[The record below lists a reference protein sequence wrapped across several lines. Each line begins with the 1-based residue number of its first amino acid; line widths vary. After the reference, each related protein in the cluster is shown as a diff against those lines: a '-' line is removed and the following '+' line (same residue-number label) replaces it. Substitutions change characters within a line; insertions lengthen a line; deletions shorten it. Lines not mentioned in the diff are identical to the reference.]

1 MGHVHYEGAR
11 GTLVKVI
18 VVSGGVISGLG
29 KGITTSSLGRLLKA
43 RGIPVTILKI
53 DPYLNV
59 DAGTMNPYQHGE
71 VFVLDDGTEADLDLG
86 NYERFL
92 GQSLVGTHNLTTG
105 KIYRA
110 VIEKERRGDYLGN
123 TVQIIPHVTGE
134 IKRSI
139 REVAQAAGAEVV
151 LVEVGGTVG
160 DIESMPFLEALRE
173 LSYELGAG
181 HTAFV
186 HTTLVPTVG
195 PVGEAKTKPTQHSV
209 RELRAIGI
217 RPNLII
223 ARGPAPLTPEIKAK
237 ISLFCDV
244 PPEGV
249 ISVPDQPVIYEVPL
263 VLEAQGVGSLLCR
276 QLDLPDRPPE
286 YAAWKEFLATY
297 RRCEGSVE
305 VAVVGKYVELRD
317 AYLSHSEAFHHCQGH
332 LGVEVRLQWYD
343 AEDLPKNPSLV
354 ARLERSDAVLVPGGF
369 GARGIEGKIR
379 AIEIART
386 RGIPYLGVCYG
397 FQMAAVEY
405 ARNVLGLPAAN
416 STEIDP
422 ATPDPVVCLLEE
434 QKTQSDLG
442 GTMRLGAQRVVLTER
457 SKVAGIYGQTEI
469 WERHRHRYEINP
481 AYVDRLRADGFLV
494 TGRAVDGRVEVL
506 EARDHPF
513 FLGVQYHP
521 EFLSRPE
528 APHPLYRAL
537 VQAAIAR
544 KEVASGVAPAPTVA

>member
-1 MGHVHYEGAR
+1 M
-11 GTLVKVI
+11 KVI

-139 REVAQAAGAEVV
+139 REVAQASGAEVV

-173 LSYELGAG
+173 LFYELGEG
-181 HTAFV
+181 HMAFV
-186 HTTLVPTVG
+186 HTTLVPVVG

-217 RPNLII
+217 RPTMIV
-223 ARGPAPLTPEIKAK
+223 ARGPAPLSPDIKAK

-244 PPEGV
+244 PPEAV

-263 VLEAQGVGSLLCR
+263 VLEAQGVGEHLCR
-276 QLDLPDRPPE
+276 LLGLGNREPD
-286 YAAWKEFLATY
+286 YTAWKSFLSKY
-297 RRCEGSVE
+297 RQESGAVE
-305 VAVVGKYVELRD
+305 IAVVGKYTELRD
-317 AYLSHSEAFHHCQGH
+317 AYLSHIEAFHHCQGR
-332 LGVEVRLQWYD
+332 LGSAIHLQWYD
-343 AEDLPKNPSLV
+343 AEDLPRNPAAI
-354 ARLERSDAVLVPGGF
+354 ARLERSDGLLVPGGF
-369 GARGIEGKIR
+369 GARGVEGKMV
-379 AIEIART
+379 AIQIARE
-386 RGIPYLGVCYG
+386 RGLPFLGVCYG
-397 FQMAAVEY
+397 FQMAAVEF
-405 ARNVLGLPAAN
+405 ARHALSLPHAN
-416 STEIDP
+416 TTEVDP
-422 ATPDPVVCLLEE
+422 HTTDPVVCLLEE
-434 QKTQSDLG
+434 QKGLAEMG
-442 GTMRLGAQRVVLTER
+442 GTMRLGAQRVLLEAGSR
-457 SKVAGIYGQTEI
+457 VAQVYGRTEI
-469 WERHRHRYEINP
+469 WERHRHRFEINP
-481 AYVDRLRADGFLV
+481 AYLERFAALGLRV
-494 TGRAVDGRVEVL
+494 SGRSVDGRVEAL
-506 EARDHPF
+506 EIPEHPF
-513 FLGVQYHP
+513 FLGVQFHP

-528 APHPLYRAL
+528 APHPLYLEFIRAA
-537 VQAAIAR
+537 VAR
-544 KEVASGVAPAPTVA
+544 KEVPASVAAAPAGA

>member
-1 MGHVHYEGAR
+1 MRAAR
-11 GTLVKVI
+11 YAPRGSRVKVL

-43 RGIPVTILKI
+43 RGIPVTIVKI

-92 GQSLVGTHNLTTG
+92 GQSLSGSHNLTTG

-110 VIEKERRGDYLGN
+110 VIDKERRGDYLGN

-134 IKRSI
+134 IKRTI
-139 REVAQAAGAEVV
+139 REIAEADGADVV

-173 LSYELGAG
+173 LSYELGEG
-181 HTAFV
+181 HMAFV
-186 HTTLVPTVG
+186 HTTLVPVVG

-223 ARGPAPLTPEIKAK
+223 ARGPTPLSPDIKAK

-249 ISVPDQPVIYEVPL
+249 ISVPDQSTIYEVPL
-263 VLEAQGVGSLLCR
+263 VLEAQGVGPMLSRLLR
-276 QLDLPDRPPE
+276 LPEREPD
-286 YAAWKEFLATY
+286 YSAWKEFLATY
-297 RRCEGSVE
+297 RRADRRIE
-305 VAVVGKYVELRD
+305 VAIVGKYTELKD
-317 AYLSHSEAFHHCQGH
+317 AYLSHSEAFHHVQGH
-332 LGVEVRLQWYD
+332 LGVEVHLSWYD
-343 AEDLPKNPSLV
+343 AEDLAKNPALVGRV
-354 ARLERSDAVLVPGGF
+354 ARADALLVPGGF
-369 GARGIEGKIR
+369 GARGVEGKVR
-379 AIEIART
+379 AIEAAR
-386 RGIPYLGVCYG
+386 REKIPFLGVCYG
-397 FQMAAVEY
+397 FQMAAVEF
-405 ARNVLGLPAAN
+405 ARDALGLAAAN
-416 STEIDP
+416 TTEVEP
-422 ATPDPVVCLLEE
+422 NTPEPVVCLLET
-434 QKTQSDLG
+434 QKQLADLG
-442 GTMRLGAQRVVLTER
+442 GTMRLGAQRVVLRPESALARLYGRTEL
-457 SKVAGIYGQTEI
+457 

-481 AYVDRLRADGFLV
+481 AYLERFAAHGLAVAG
-494 TGRAVDGRVEVL
+494 TAVDGRVEAFEL
-506 EARDHPF
+506 ADHPF
-513 FLGVQYHP
+513 FFGVQYHP

-528 APHPLYRAL
+528 SPHPLYVGLVRAA
-537 VQAAIAR
+537 VAR
-544 KEVASGVAPAPTVA
+544 KEVVPHAAAATPLA

>member
-1 MGHVHYEGAR
+1 
-11 GTLVKVI
+11 VKVL

-43 RGIPVTILKI
+43 RGIAVTIVKI

-92 GQSLVGTHNLTTG
+92 GQSLSGAHNLTTG

-110 VIEKERRGDYLGN
+110 VIEKERKGDYLGN

-134 IKRSI
+134 IKRTI
-139 REVAQAAGAEVV
+139 REIAQSSEAEVV

-173 LSYELGAG
+173 LSYELGEG
-181 HTAFV
+181 HMAFV
-186 HTTLVPTVG
+186 HTTLVPVVG

-217 RPNLII
+217 RPNIII
-223 ARGPAPLTPEIKAK
+223 ARGPTPLAPDIKAK

-244 PPEGV
+244 PPEAV
-249 ISVPDQPVIYEVPL
+249 ISVPDQSTIYEVPL
-263 VLEAQGVGSLLCR
+263 VLEAQGVGPLLAR
-276 QLDLPDRPPE
+276 ILGLPDRAPD
-286 YAAWKEFLATY
+286 YAGWKEFLETY
-297 RRCEGSVE
+297 RRADRPIE
-305 VAVVGKYVELRD
+305 VAIVGKYTELRD
-317 AYLSHSEAFHHCQGH
+317 AYLSHTEAFHHCQGH
-332 LGVEVRLQWYD
+332 LGVDIRLQWYD
-343 AEDLPKNPSLV
+343 SEDIPRNPTLA
-354 ARLERSDAVLVPGGF
+354 ARLERSDAILVPGGF
-369 GARGIEGKIR
+369 GARGVDGKIR
-379 AIEIART
+379 AIQAARQ
-386 RGIPYLGVCYG
+386 RQIPYLGVCYG
-397 FQMAAVEY
+397 FQIAAVEY

-422 ATPDPVVCLLEE
+422 ATPDPIVCLLE
-434 QKTQSDLG
+434 QQRGLADLG
-442 GTMRLGAQRVVLTER
+442 GTMRLGAQRISLTSGSR
-457 SKVAGIYGQTEI
+457 VAQVYGKTEI

-481 AYVDRLRADGFLV
+481 AYLDRLAAAGMV
-494 TGRAVDGRVEVL
+494 VSGRAVDGRVESL
-506 EARDHPF
+506 EIPGHPF
-513 FLGVQYHP
+513 FVGVQFHP

-528 APHPLYRAL
+528 APHPLYLAL
-537 VQAAIAR
+537 VRAAVAR
-544 KEVASGVAPAPTVA
+544 QEVAGRVPPAPALA

>member
-1 MGHVHYEGAR
+1 M
-11 GTLVKVI
+11 KVI
-18 VVSGGVISGLG
+18 AVSGGVISGLG

-43 RGIPVTILKI
+43 RGIPVTIVKI

-110 VIEKERRGDYLGN
+110 VIDKERRGDYLGN

-134 IKRSI
+134 IKRAI
-139 REVAQAAGAEVV
+139 REVGQAAGAEVV

-173 LSYELGAG
+173 LSYELGEG
-181 HTAFV
+181 HMAFV
-186 HTTLVPTVG
+186 HTTLVPVVG

-223 ARGPAPLTPEIKAK
+223 ARGPAPLAPDIKAK

-244 PPEGV
+244 PPEAV

-263 VLEAQGVGSLLCR
+263 VLEAQGVGALLSR
-276 QLDLPDRPPE
+276 LLGLPERGPDHG
-286 YAAWKEFLATY
+286 AWKEFLATY
-297 RRCEGSVE
+297 RRNEGAVE
-305 VAVVGKYVELRD
+305 IAIVGKYTELRD
-317 AYLSHSEAFHHCQGH
+317 AYLSHTEAFHHVQGH
-332 LGVEVRLQWYD
+332 LGKEVRLQWYD
-343 AEDLPKNPSLV
+343 SEDIPRNPTLL
-354 ARLERSDAVLVPGGF
+354 ARLERSDGILVPGGF
-369 GARGIEGKIR
+369 GTRGVEGKIR

-386 RGIPYLGVCYG
+386 RSVPYLGICYG
-397 FQMAAVEY
+397 FQMAAVEF
-405 ARNVLGLPAAN
+405 ARNVLKLPRAN
-416 STEIDP
+416 TTEVDA

-434 QKTQSDLG
+434 QKTLSDLG
-442 GTMRLGAQRVVLTER
+442 GTMRLGAQRVNLTAG
-457 SKVAGIYGQTEI
+457 SMVAEIYGKSEI

-481 AYVDRLRADGFLV
+481 SYFERFRAAGLEI
-494 TGRAVDGRVEVL
+494 TGRSVDGRVEAFEV
-506 EARDHPF
+506 RGHPF

-528 APHPLYRAL
+528 HPHPLFLGL
-537 VQAAIAR
+537 VRAAIAR
-544 KEVASGVAPAPTVA
+544 QEVARSVAAPPALA

>member
-1 MGHVHYEGAR
+1 
-11 GTLVKVI
+11 VKVI
-18 VVSGGVISGLG
+18 AVSGGVISGLG

-105 KIYRA
+105 KIYRS

-134 IKRSI
+134 IKRTI

-173 LSYELGAG
+173 LSYELGEG
-181 HTAFV
+181 HMAFV
-186 HTTLVPTVG
+186 HTTLVPVVG

-223 ARGPAPLTPEIKAK
+223 ARGPAPLADDIKAK

-244 PPEGV
+244 PPEAV
-249 ISVPDQPVIYEVPL
+249 ISIPDQPVIYEVPL
-263 VLEAQGVGSLLCR
+263 VLEAQGVGPLLSR
-276 QLDLPDRPPE
+276 LLNLPDRPPDHT
-286 YAAWKEFLATY
+286 AWKEFLARY
-297 RRCEGSVE
+297 RRNDGSVE
-305 VAVVGKYVELRD
+305 VAIVGKYTELRD
-317 AYLSHSEAFHHCQGH
+317 AYLSHTEAFHHVQGH
-332 LGVEVRLQWYD
+332 LGKEVRLQWYD
-343 AEDLPKNPSLV
+343 AEDIPKNPNLIG
-354 ARLERSDAVLVPGGF
+354 RLERSDAILVPGGF
-369 GARGIEGKIR
+369 GARGVEGKVQ
-379 AIEIART
+379 AIEVART
-386 RGIPYLGVCYG
+386 LGIPYLGICYG
-397 FQMAAVEY
+397 FQMQAVEF
-405 ARNVLGLPAAN
+405 ARHVLGLERAN
-416 STEIDP
+416 TSEVD
-422 ATPDPVVCLLEE
+422 ADTPDPVVCLLEQ
-434 QKTQSDLG
+434 QKVVNELG
-442 GTMRLGAQRVVLTER
+442 GTMRLGAQRVLLTAG
-457 SKVAGIYGQTEI
+457 SKVAEIYGRTEI

-481 AYVDRLRADGFLV
+481 AYFDRFREHGLAI
-494 TGRAVDGRVEVL
+494 TGLSVDGRVEVF
-506 EARDHPF
+506 EAPAHPF
-513 FLGVQYHP
+513 FVGVQYHP

-528 APHPLYRAL
+528 TPHPLFLAL
-537 VQAAIAR
+537 VRAALAR
-544 KEVASGVAPAPTVA
+544 KEVASSVASPPALA

>member
-1 MGHVHYEGAR
+1 M
-11 GTLVKVI
+11 KVI
-18 VVSGGVISGLG
+18 AVSGGVISGLG
-29 KGITTSSLGRLLKA
+29 KGITTSSLGRILKA
-43 RGIPVTILKI
+43 RGIAVTIVKI

-110 VIEKERRGDYLGN
+110 VIEKERHGDYLGN

-134 IKRSI
+134 IKRNI
-139 REVAQAAGAEVV
+139 REVCQAAGAEVV

-173 LSYELGAG
+173 LSYELGEG
-181 HTAFV
+181 HMAFV
-186 HTTLVPTVG
+186 HTTLVPVVG

-223 ARGPAPLTPEIKAK
+223 ARGPAPLAPEIKAK

-244 PPEGV
+244 PPEAV
-249 ISVPDQPVIYEVPL
+249 ISVPDQSVIYEVPL
-263 VLEAQGVGSLLCR
+263 VLEAQGLGQLLCR
-276 QLDLPDRPPE
+276 ILGLPDRPPDHT
-286 YAAWKEFLATY
+286 AWKEFLATY

-305 VAVVGKYVELRD
+305 IAIVGKYTELRD
-317 AYLSHSEAFHHCQGH
+317 AYLSHTEAFHHVQGH
-332 LGVEVRLQWYD
+332 IGKEVRLQWYD
-343 AEDLPKNPSLV
+343 SEDIPKNPNLL
-354 ARLERSDAVLVPGGF
+354 ARLERADGILVPGGF
-369 GARGIEGKIR
+369 GARGVEGKIR
-379 AIEIART
+379 AIQIART
-386 RGIPYLGVCYG
+386 QGIPYLGICYG
-397 FQMAAVEY
+397 FQMQAVEF
-405 ARNVLGLPAAN
+405 ARNVLDLPLAN
-416 STEIDP
+416 SSEVDP
-422 ATPDPVVCLLEE
+422 GTPDPVVCLLEQ
-434 QKTQSDLG
+434 QKVLNDLG
-442 GTMRLGAQRVVLTER
+442 GTMRLGAQRVVLTPGSRIAE
-457 SKVAGIYGQTEI
+457 IYGRTEI

-481 AYVDRLRADGFLV
+481 DYFARFRERGLAI
-494 TGRAVDGRVEVL
+494 TGMSVDGRVEVL
-506 EARDHPF
+506 EWSAHPF

-528 APHPLYRAL
+528 SPHPLFLGL
-537 VQAAIAR
+537 VQAALAR
-544 KEVASGVAPAPTVA
+544 QEVATSVAAPPTLA

>member
-1 MGHVHYEGAR
+1 M
-11 GTLVKVI
+11 KVI

-92 GQSLVGTHNLTTG
+92 GQSVSGTHNLTTG

-110 VIEKERRGDYLGN
+110 VIERERRGDYLGN

-134 IKRSI
+134 IKRMI
-139 REVAQAAGAEVV
+139 RDVAQAAGAEVI

-173 LSYELGAG
+173 LSYELGEG
-181 HTAFV
+181 HMAFV
-186 HTTLVPTVG
+186 HTTLVPVVG

-217 RPNLII
+217 RPNLIV
-223 ARGPAPLTPEIKAK
+223 ARGPAPLAPEIKAK

-244 PPEGV
+244 PPEAV

-263 VLEAQGVGSLLCR
+263 VLEAQGVGPLLAR
-276 QLDLPDRPPE
+276 ILGLPDRVPD
-286 YAAWKEFLATY
+286 YASWKEFLATY
-297 RRCEGSVE
+297 RRNDGAVDI
-305 VAVVGKYVELRD
+305 AVVGKYTELRD
-317 AYLSHSEAFHHCQGH
+317 AYLSHSEAFHHVQGH
-332 LGVEVRLQWYD
+332 LGREVRLHWFD
-343 AEDLPKNPSLV
+343 AEDLPTNPGLL
-354 ARLERSDAVLVPGGF
+354 ARVERADALLVPGGF
-369 GARGIEGKIR
+369 GARGVEGKVQ
-379 AIEIART
+379 AIGVARR
-386 RGIPYLGVCYG
+386 RGIPFLGVCYG
-397 FQMAAVEY
+397 FQMAAIE
-405 ARNVLGLPAAN
+405 RMRQDQRLERAN
-416 STEIDP
+416 TTEVDP
-422 ATPDPVVCLLEE
+422 ATPDPVVCLLES
-434 QKTQSDLG
+434 QTGVADLG
-442 GTMRLGAQRVVLTER
+442 GTMRLGSQRVLLE
-457 SKVAGIYGQTEI
+457 AGSRIAEVYGRTEI

-481 AYVDRLRADGFLV
+481 AYFERLEADGLHI
-494 TGRAVDGRVEVL
+494 TGRSVDGRVEVL
-506 EARDHPF
+506 EDARLPF
-513 FLGVQYHP
+513 FVGVQYHP

-528 APHPLYRAL
+528 APHPLYLAL
-537 VQAAIAR
+537 VRAAIAR
-544 KEVASGVAPAPTVA
+544 QEVPSSVGPSAAVA

>member
-1 MGHVHYEGAR
+1 
-11 GTLVKVI
+11 VKVL

-92 GQSLVGTHNLTTG
+92 NQSLSGIHNLTTG
-105 KIYRA
+105 KIYRT

-134 IKRSI
+134 IKRMI
-139 REVAQAAGAEVV
+139 REVAEAAGAEVI

-173 LSYELGAG
+173 LSYELGDG
-181 HTAFV
+181 NMAFV
-186 HTTLVPTVG
+186 HTTLVPVVG

-217 RPNLII
+217 RPNLIV
-223 ARGPAPLTPEIKAK
+223 ARGPAPLTPDIKAK

-244 PPEGV
+244 PPEAV
-249 ISVPDQPVIYEVPL
+249 ISVPDQSLIYEVPL
-263 VLEAQGVGSLLCR
+263 VLEAQGVGPLLAR
-276 QLDLPDRPPE
+276 VLHLTDRPPD
-286 YAAWKEFLATY
+286 YTAWKEFLATHRGA
-297 RRCEGSVE
+297 RRPVE
-305 VAVVGKYVELRD
+305 IAIVGKYTELRD
-317 AYLSHSEAFHHCQGH
+317 AYLSHREAFHHCQGH

-343 AEDLPKNPSLV
+343 SEDIPKNPALL
-354 ARLERSDAVLVPGGF
+354 ARLSASDAILVPGGF
-369 GARGIEGKIR
+369 GARGVEGKVR

-386 RGIPYLGVCYG
+386 RKIPYLGVCYG
-397 FQMAAVEY
+397 FQMAAVEF
-405 ARNVLGLPAAN
+405 ARNVLGLSGAT

-422 ATPDPVVCLLEE
+422 ACTDPVVCLLEE
-434 QKTQSDLG
+434 QKVVSDLG
-442 GTMRLGAQRVVLTER
+442 GTMRLGAQRVVLTKG
-457 SKVAGIYGQTEI
+457 SKVAEVYQKSEI
-469 WERHRHRYEINP
+469 WERHRHRFEINP
-481 AYVDRLRADGFLV
+481 KYLERFRTRGMVV
-494 TGRAVDGRVEVL
+494 TGTAVDGRVEAL
-506 EARDHPF
+506 EVEDHPF
-513 FLGVQYHP
+513 FVGVQYHP

-528 APHPLYRAL
+528 APHPLYLAL
-537 VQAAIAR
+537 VRAAVAR
-544 KEVASGVAPAPTVA
+544 KEVASPVAAAPAVA

>member
-1 MGHVHYEGAR
+1 MRTPRYDPER
-11 GTLVKVI
+11 ESMKVI

-43 RGIPVTILKI
+43 RGIAVTILKI

-92 GQSLVGTHNLTTG
+92 GQSLSGTHNLTTG

-134 IKRSI
+134 IKRTI
-139 REVAQAAGAEVV
+139 RDVAQAAGAEVI

-173 LSYELGAG
+173 LSYELGEG
-181 HTAFV
+181 HMAFV
-186 HTTLVPTVG
+186 HTTLVPVVG

-217 RPNLII
+217 RPNLIV

-244 PPEGV
+244 PPEAV
-249 ISVPDQPVIYEVPL
+249 ISVPDQRVIYEVPL
-263 VLEAQGVGSLLCR
+263 VLEAQGVGTLLSR
-276 QLDLPDRPPE
+276 VLGLPDRVPD
-286 YAAWKEFLATY
+286 YTAWKEFLGTY
-297 RRCEGSVE
+297 LRNDGAID
-305 VAVVGKYVELRD
+305 VAIVGKYTELRD
-317 AYLSHSEAFHHCQGH
+317 AYLSHSEAFHHVQGH
-332 LGVEVRLQWYD
+332 LGKEIRLHWYD
-343 AEDLPKNPSLV
+343 AEDIPTNPALLG
-354 ARLERSDAVLVPGGF
+354 RLENADALLVPGGF
-369 GARGIEGKIR
+369 GARGVEGKVQ
-379 AIEIART
+379 AIEVARQH
-386 RGIPYLGVCYG
+386 GVPFLGVCYG
-397 FQMAAVEY
+397 FQMAAVER
-405 ARNVLGLPAAN
+405 ARNALRLPRAN
-416 STEIDP
+416 TSEVDAT
-422 ATPDPVVCLLEE
+422 TPDPVVCLLEK
-434 QKTQSDLG
+434 QQGVGDLG
-442 GTMRLGAQRVVLTER
+442 GTMRLGSQRVLLTPGSR
-457 SKVAGIYGQTEI
+457 VANIYGRTEI

-481 AYVDRLRADGFLV
+481 EYFDRLEAAGLRI
-494 TGRAVDGRVEVL
+494 TGRSVDGRVEVL
-506 EARDHPF
+506 ESPDHPF
-513 FLGVQYHP
+513 FIGVQFHP

-528 APHPLYRAL
+528 APHPLYLAL
-537 VQAAIAR
+537 VRAALAR
-544 KEVASGVAPAPTVA
+544 KEVPSPVGPSTAIA

>member
-1 MGHVHYEGAR
+1 M
-11 GTLVKVI
+11 KVI

-29 KGITTSSLGRLLKA
+29 KGITTSSLGRILKA

-92 GQSLVGTHNLTTG
+92 GQNLVGTHNLTTG

-134 IKRSI
+134 IKRTI

-173 LSYELGAG
+173 LSNELGEG
-181 HTAFV
+181 HMAFV
-186 HTTLVPTVG
+186 HTTLVPVVG

-223 ARGPAPLTPEIKAK
+223 ARGPAPLTADIKAK

-244 PPEGV
+244 PPEAV
-249 ISVPDQPVIYEVPL
+249 ISVPDQSVIYEVPL
-263 VLEAQGVGSLLCR
+263 VLEAQGVGSLLTR
-276 QLDLPDRPPE
+276 LLGLPDRPPDFT
-286 YAAWKEFLATY
+286 AWKEFLASY
-297 RRCEGSVE
+297 RRGEQSVE
-305 VAVVGKYVELRD
+305 VAVVGKYTELKD
-317 AYLSHSEAFHHCQGH
+317 AYLSHTEAFHHCQGH
-332 LGVEVRLQWYD
+332 LGVDVRLQWYD
-343 AEDLPKNPSLV
+343 AEDLSRNASLV
-354 ARLERSDAVLVPGGF
+354 ARLERSDAILVPGGF
-369 GARGIEGKIR
+369 GARGVEGKMR
-379 AIEIART
+379 AIEIARQKK
-386 RGIPYLGVCYG
+386 IPYLGVCYG

-405 ARNVLGLPAAN
+405 ARDVLGLPKAN
-416 STEIDP
+416 TTEVDP
-422 ATPDPVVCLLEE
+422 DTPDPVVCLLEE
-434 QKTQSDLG
+434 QKGLSDLG
-442 GTMRLGAQRVVLTER
+442 GTMRLGAQRVILTPG
-457 SKVAGIYGQTEI
+457 SKIAKIYGKTEI

-481 AYVDRLRADGFLV
+481 KYLERFREVGFLV
-494 TGRAVDGRVEVL
+494 SGLSVDGRVEVF
-506 EARDHPF
+506 EASDHPF
-513 FLGVQYHP
+513 LIGVQYHP

-528 APHPLYRAL
+528 APHPLYLTLVKAAL
-537 VQAAIAR
+537 AR
-544 KEVASGVAPAPTVA
+544 KEVATPVASPPALA

>member
-1 MGHVHYEGAR
+1 M
-11 GTLVKVI
+11 KVV

-29 KGITTSSLGRLLKA
+29 KGITTSSLGRLFKA
-43 RGIPVTILKI
+43 RGISVSIVKI

-160 DIESMPFLEALRE
+160 DIESMPFLDALRE
-173 LSYELGAG
+173 LSYELGPG
-181 HTAFV
+181 HMAFV
-186 HTTLVPTVG
+186 HTTLVPVVG

-223 ARGPAPLTPEIKAK
+223 ARGPAPLAPDIKSK

-244 PPEGV
+244 PPEAV
-249 ISVPDQPVIYEVPL
+249 ISVPDQSVVYEVPL
-263 VLEAQGVGSLLCR
+263 VLEAQGVGTVLTRLLG
-276 QLDLPDRPPE
+276 LPERPPD
-286 YAAWKEFLATY
+286 YGAWREFLATY
-297 RRCEGSVE
+297 RRGEGSVE

-317 AYLSHSEAFHHCQGH
+317 AYLSHTEAFHHCQGH
-332 LGVEVRLQWYD
+332 LGIEIRLQWYD
-343 AEDLPKNPSLV
+343 SEDIPRNPTLLG
-354 ARLERSDAVLVPGGF
+354 RLERSDAVLVPGGF
-369 GARGIEGKIR
+369 GSRGVEGKIR

-397 FQMAAVEY
+397 FQMAAVEC
-405 ARNVLGLPAAN
+405 ARNVLGLPRAN

-422 ATPDPVVCLLEE
+422 DGPDPVVCLLEE
-434 QKTQSDLG
+434 QKRTNDLG
-442 GTMRLGAQRVVLTER
+442 GTMRLGAQRVLLTPG
-457 SKVAGIYGQTEI
+457 SKIAEVYQKTEV

-481 AYVDRLRADGFLV
+481 NYLERLASAGLRV
-494 TGRAVDGRVEVL
+494 TGTAVDGRVEVL
-506 EARDHPF
+506 ELPNHPF

-528 APHPLYRAL
+528 APHPLYLAL
-537 VQAAIAR
+537 VRAAIAR
-544 KEVASGVAPAPTVA
+544 KEVATPAGAPPALA

>member
-1 MGHVHYEGAR
+1 M
-11 GTLVKVI
+11 KVLA
-18 VVSGGVISGLG
+18 VSGGVISGLG

-43 RGIPVTILKI
+43 RGIAVTIVKI

-110 VIEKERRGDYLGN
+110 VIEKERHGDYLGN

-134 IKRSI
+134 IKRTI

-173 LSYELGAG
+173 LSYELGEG
-181 HTAFV
+181 HMAFV
-186 HTTLVPTVG
+186 HTTLVPVVG

-223 ARGPAPLTPEIKAK
+223 ARGPAPLAPDIKAK

-244 PPEGV
+244 PPEAV
-249 ISVPDQPVIYEVPL
+249 ISVPDQAVIYEVPL
-263 VLEAQGVGSLLCR
+263 VLEAQGVGPLLAR
-276 QLDLPDRPPE
+276 LLGLPDRSPD
-286 YAAWKEFLATY
+286 YATWREFLATY
-297 RRCEGSVE
+297 RRRDG
-305 VAVVGKYVELRD
+305 AVDIAIVGKYTELRD
-317 AYLSHSEAFHHCQGH
+317 AYLSHTEAFHHVQGH
-332 LGVEVRLQWYD
+332 LGKEVRLHWYD
-343 AEDLPKNPSLV
+343 SEDIPKNPTLLS
-354 ARLERSDAVLVPGGF
+354 RLERADGILVPGGF
-369 GARGIEGKIR
+369 GARGVEGKIQ
-379 AIEIART
+379 AIQIART
-386 RGIPYLGVCYG
+386 KSIPYLGICYG
-397 FQMAAVEY
+397 FQMQAVEF
-405 ARNVLGLPAAN
+405 ARNVLGLERAN
-416 STEIDP
+416 TTEVE
-422 ATPDPVVCLLEE
+422 AGTPDPIVCLLEE
-434 QKTQSDLG
+434 QRALSDLG
-442 GTMRLGAQRVVLTER
+442 GTMRLGAQRVVLVPD
-457 SKVAGIYGQTEI
+457 SQIAGIYGRTEI

-481 AYVDRLRADGFLV
+481 SYFDRLRSNGLRV
-494 TGRAVDGRVEVL
+494 TGSSVDGRAEVFEL
-506 EARDHPF
+506 SGHPF

-528 APHPLYRAL
+528 SPHPLFFGL
-537 VQAAIAR
+537 VRAAIAR
-544 KEVASGVAPAPTVA
+544 QEVATGVAAPPTLA

>member
-1 MGHVHYEGAR
+1 M
-11 GTLVKVI
+11 KVL

-43 RGIPVTILKI
+43 RGLPVTIVKI

-92 GQSLVGTHNLTTG
+92 GQSLSGSHNLTTG

-134 IKRSI
+134 IKRTI
-139 REVAQAAGAEVV
+139 REVAEAAGAEVV

-173 LSYELGAG
+173 LSYELGEG

-186 HTTLVPTVG
+186 HTTLVPVVG

-223 ARGPAPLTPEIKAK
+223 ARGPTPLTPDIKAK

-244 PPEGV
+244 PPEAV
-249 ISVPDQPVIYEVPL
+249 ISVPDQATIYEVPL
-263 VLEAQGVGSLLCR
+263 VLEAQGVGPLLGR
-276 QLDLPDRPPE
+276 LLRLPEREPD
-286 YAAWKEFLATY
+286 YQAWKEFLATY
-297 RRCEGSVE
+297 RGAQRAVE
-305 VAVVGKYVELRD
+305 IAVVGKYTELKD
-317 AYLSHSEAFHHCQGH
+317 AYLSHAEAFHHCQGH

-343 AEDLPKNPSLV
+343 SEDLARNPGLLGRV
-354 ARLERSDAVLVPGGF
+354 ERSDGILVPGGF
-369 GARGIEGKIR
+369 GARGVDGKIR
-379 AIEIART
+379 AIEVAR
-386 RGIPYLGVCYG
+386 RARIPYLGVCYG
-397 FQMAAVEY
+397 FQMAAVEF
-405 ARNVLGLPAAN
+405 ARDVLGLGRAS

-422 ATPDPVVCLLEE
+422 ATPEPVVSLLEE
-434 QKTQSDLG
+434 QKGLSDLG
-442 GTMRLGAQRVVLTER
+442 GTMRLGAQRVLLR
-457 SKVAGIYGQTEI
+457 PGSRLAGLYGQAEV
-469 WERHRHRYEINP
+469 WERHRHRYEIDP
-481 AYVDRLRADGFLV
+481 RYTERFAAHGLTVSG
-494 TGRAVDGRVEVL
+494 TAVDGRIEAVEL
-506 EARDHPF
+506 ADHPF
-513 FLGVQYHP
+513 FVGVQFHP

-528 APHPLYRAL
+528 SPHPLYLAL
-537 VQAAIAR
+537 VRAAVAR
-544 KEVASGVAPAPTVA
+544 QEVPSRAAPAPAVA

>member
-1 MGHVHYEGAR
+1 M
-11 GTLVKVI
+11 KVI
-18 VVSGGVISGLG
+18 AVSGGVISGLG

-43 RGIPVTILKI
+43 RGIPVTIVKI

-110 VIEKERRGDYLGN
+110 VIEKERHGDYLGN

-134 IKRSI
+134 IKRTI

-173 LSYELGAG
+173 LSYELGEG
-181 HTAFV
+181 HMAFV
-186 HTTLVPTVG
+186 HTTLVPVVG

-223 ARGPAPLTPEIKAK
+223 ARGPAPLAPEIKTK

-244 PPEGV
+244 PPEAV
-249 ISVPDQPVIYEVPL
+249 ISVPDQAVIYEVPL
-263 VLEAQGVGSLLCR
+263 VLEAQGVGPLLSR
-276 QLDLPDRPPE
+276 LLSLPDRPPDHT
-286 YAAWKEFLATY
+286 AWKEFLATY
-297 RRCEGSVE
+297 RRGDGAVE
-305 VAVVGKYVELRD
+305 IAIVGKYTELRD
-317 AYLSHSEAFHHCQGH
+317 AYLSHTEAFHHVQGH
-332 LGVEVRLQWYD
+332 LGKEVRLQWYD
-343 AEDLPKNPSLV
+343 SEDIPKSPALL
-354 ARLERSDAVLVPGGF
+354 ARLARADGILVPGGF
-369 GARGIEGKIR
+369 GARGVEGKIR
-379 AIEIART
+379 AIQIART
-386 RGIPYLGVCYG
+386 TGIPYLGICYG
-397 FQMAAVEY
+397 FQMQAVEF
-405 ARNVLGLPAAN
+405 ARNVLGLDRAN
-416 STEIDP
+416 TTEVD
-422 ATPDPVVCLLEE
+422 AGTSDPVVCLLE
-434 QKTQSDLG
+434 QQRTLSDLG
-442 GTMRLGAQRVVLTER
+442 GTMRLGAQRVVLTPGSR
-457 SKVAGIYGQTEI
+457 VAEVYGRTEV

-481 AYVDRLRADGFLV
+481 EYFDRFRAHGLAI
-494 TGRAVDGRVEVL
+494 TGMSVDGRVEAL
-506 EARDHPF
+506 EVPAHPF
-513 FLGVQYHP
+513 FVGVQFHP

-528 APHPLYRAL
+528 SPHPLFLGLVRAAL
-537 VQAAIAR
+537 AR
-544 KEVASGVAPAPTVA
+544 QEVATGVAAPPTVA

>member
-1 MGHVHYEGAR
+1 MRGALYAPR
-11 GTLVKVI
+11 GSAVKVL

-43 RGIPVTILKI
+43 RGIPVTIVKI

-92 GQSLVGTHNLTTG
+92 GQSLSGTHNLTTG

-110 VIEKERRGDYLGN
+110 VIDKERRGDYLGN

-134 IKRSI
+134 IKRTI
-139 REVAQAAGAEVV
+139 REIAEADGADVV

-173 LSYELGAG
+173 LSYELGEG
-181 HTAFV
+181 HMAFV
-186 HTTLVPTVG
+186 HTTLVPVVG

-223 ARGPAPLTPEIKAK
+223 ARGPAPLSPDIKAK

-244 PPEGV
+244 PPEAV
-249 ISVPDQPVIYEVPL
+249 ISVPDQSTIYEVPL
-263 VLEAQGVGSLLCR
+263 VLEAQGVGGLLAR
-276 QLDLPDRPPE
+276 LLGLPEREPE
-286 YAAWKEFLATY
+286 YSAWKEFLTTL
-297 RRCEGSVE
+297 RRADRPVE
-305 VAVVGKYVELRD
+305 VAVVGKYTELRD
-317 AYLSHSEAFHHCQGH
+317 AYLSHAEAFHHCQGH

-343 AEDLPKNPSLV
+343 AEDLVKNPALLGRV
-354 ARLERSDAVLVPGGF
+354 TRSDALLVPGGF
-369 GARGIEGKIR
+369 GARGVEGKVR
-379 AIEIART
+379 AIEAAR
-386 RGIPYLGVCYG
+386 RERIPFLGVCYG
-397 FQMAAVEY
+397 FQMAAVEF
-405 ARNVLGLPAAN
+405 ARNVLGLAAAN
-416 STEIDP
+416 TTEVD
-422 ATPDPVVCLLEE
+422 ASAAEPVVCLLET
-434 QKTQSDLG
+434 QKQLADLG
-442 GTMRLGAQRVVLTER
+442 GTMRLGAQRVVLDPGSR
-457 SKVAGIYGQTEI
+457 LARLYGKSEL

-481 AYVDRLRADGFLV
+481 AYLERFASRGLRVA
-494 TGRAVDGRVEVL
+494 GRAVDGRVEAFEL
-506 EARDHPF
+506 ADHPF
-513 FLGVQYHP
+513 FFGVQYHP

-528 APHPLYRAL
+528 SPHPLYLGLVRAA
-537 VQAAIAR
+537 VAR
-544 KEVASGVAPAPTVA
+544 KEGVPDVAAAPPLA